1 MTNSYMTRLSRPAGW
16 LFLLLVSL
24 LLALTQ
30 IGCGSRNY
38 QMEMAG
44 PGEGDTN
51 NLPSAR
57 LHIGDGL
64 SITLSGIPDPPA
76 PVLKTIDDNGTI
88 TLDTVG
94 QIKAAGKT
102 AGELET
108 TIHDAYVP
116 KYYTHLGVAVTPGDR
131 VFYVRGEVRQ
141 PGRQI
146 YVGQIT
152 VTKAI
157 TSAGDF
163 TEFANPSSV
172 LLIRANGE
180 RFKLNCNSILS
191 GDAPDPPV
199 FPGDQVIV
207 KRRLY

>member
-1 MTNSYMTRLSRPAGW
+1 MTNSYMTRLFRPAGRT
-16 LFLLLVSL
+16 FLLLLSM
-24 LLALTQ
+24 LLALAQ
-30 IGCGSRNY
+30 SGCANKDY
-38 QMEMAG
+38 QKEMAV
-44 PGEGDTN
+44 PGEGGTT

-57 LHIGDGL
+57 LHVGDTV

-76 PVLKTIDDNGTI
+76 PVIKTIDDDGTI
-88 TLDTVG
+88 MMDTVG
-94 QIKAAGKT
+94 SIKAAGRT
-102 AGELET
+102 AGELEAA
-108 TIHDAYVP
+108 IHDAYVP
-116 KYYTHLGVAVTPGDR
+116 KYYTHLSVAVVPGDR

-163 TEFANPSSV
+163 TEFANPANV
-172 LLIRANGE
+172 ILIRSNGD

-199 FPGDQVIV
+199 FPGDQIIV